1 MDAVFLFGCG
11 LIIAGAVIALT
22 VRPLGRVLTLYA
34 AAVVPGLA
42 LNAAF
47 SIERIVSL
55 PAVSPLVPLFP
66 WCEPFF
72 RADGLA
78 LYFLLVVTTV
88 AVPTVISSHSYLQ
101 HYQDRPAAVR
111 AFLVSFSLLLLST
124 QLVVC
129 ANHAILFLVFWELMT
144 LAAYLGMLLEKEKEE
159 VQKGSFIY
167 FTTTHMAT
175 FILYLFF
182 FMLHTHAGS
191 WFFTDFHMS
200 PGLGLAFYGACGLGF
215 LGFGIK
221 AGFMPFHFWLPWAH
235 PIAPTVLSAF
245 LSGVIIKTGI
255 YGIFRVIEFCSPL
268 PAWIG
273 ILIMAAGMFSA
284 IFGVWYALAQH
295 DIKKLLAYH
304 SIENIGI
311 IGIGIGIGVIGIS
324 YSVQSLIWLGFGGAL
339 FHTFNHAIF
348 KSLLF
353 FGAGIIV
360 QNFGTRDIE
369 HMGGIVHR
377 APWFTALFLIGTL
390 AISGLP
396 PLNGFMS
403 EFLIFKGFFESASA
417 LGKYFPLF
425 MLVMAVGLA
434 FVGGLALAC
443 FTKIDS
449 VMFLGTERGMLGAF
463 MVTAADYAALG
474 IPALLCILFGIY
486 PQPVLGIIT
495 SVIANNRWGIALQP
509 YTIFAQWNMMTLVFV
524 SVLVAIGCVFAVK
537 TIGTRRRTAPAWA
550 CGYPRQT
557 AKMQYTASSF
567 ANEINSIAAAML
579 RLRTHASVPETIF
592 PKRSKFVSRAGD
604 FSEETF
610 VAPLYHAII
619 DRIYAIEYLSR
630 TDIRFYI
637 LFMLIVVLV
646 YGGVAI
652 VWTYF

>member
-11 LIIAGAVIALT
+11 FIIAGAVIAAT
-22 VRPLGRVLTLYA
+22 VRPLGRALTLFV
-34 AAVVPGLA
+34 AAVVPGLVM
-42 LNAAF
+42 NAGF

-55 PAVSPLVPLFP
+55 PSVYPLIPSIP

-88 AVPTVISSHSYLQ
+88 AVPTIISAHSYLQ
-101 HYQDRPAAVR
+101 QHLGRGAAVR
-111 AFLVSFSLLLLST
+111 AFLVSFSLLLLAT
-124 QLVVC
+124 QLVVL
-129 ANHAILFLVFWELMT
+129 ANHAIVFLVFWELMT

-175 FILYLFF
+175 FILYVFF
-182 FMLHTHAGS
+182 FMLHAHAGS
-191 WFFTDFHMS
+191 WFFTDFHIA
-200 PGLGLAFYGACGLGF
+200 PDLGLLFYGVCGLGF

-273 ILIMAAGMFSA
+273 ILIMVVSVFSA

-311 IGIGIGIGVIGIS
+311 IGIGIGTGVIGIS

-348 KSLLF
+348 KTLLF
-353 FGAGIIV
+353 IGSGVIY

-369 HMGGIVHR
+369 RMGGIVHR
-377 APWFTALFLIGTL
+377 APWFTALFLVGTL

-449 VMFLGTERGMLGAF
+449 VMFLGTERSSLGAF
-463 MVTAADYAALG
+463 TVTAADYAAMG
-474 IPALLCILFGIY
+474 FPALLCILFGIY

-509 YTIFAQWNMMTLVFV
+509 YTIFAQWNMLTLVFV
-524 SVLVAIGCVFAVK
+524 SVLAAIGCVFAAK
-537 TIGTRRRTAPAWA
+537 TIGARRRAAPAWA
-550 CGYPRQT
+550 CGYRRQT
-557 AKMQYTASSF
+557 PKMQYTASSF
-567 ANEINSIAAAML
+567 ADEINSIAAATL
-579 RLRTHASVPETIF
+579 HLRTHTSAPETIF
-592 PKRSKFVSRAGD
+592 PKRSKFDSHAGD

-610 VAPLYHAII
+610 VAPLYHAIV
-619 DRIYAIEYLSR
+619 DRAGAIESLSR
-630 TDIRFYI
+630 TDIRYYI

>member
-1 MDAVFLFGCG
+1 MDVLLLVGCG
-11 LIIAGAVIALT
+11 LCIAGAVAAVT
-22 VRPLGRVLTLYA
+22 VRPLKLALTLYVSA
-34 AAVVPGLA
+34 LA
-42 LNAAF
+42 LGLVLNAVFALG
-47 SIERIVSL
+47 RILSL
-55 PAVSPLVPLFP
+55 PAVYPCFPTVP

-78 LYFLLVVTTV
+78 LYFLLIVTTI
-88 AVPTVISSHSYLQ
+88 AVPTVISAHSYLS
-101 HYQDRPAAVR
+101 HYLDRGPAVR

-124 QLVVC
+124 QLLVL
-129 ANHAILFLVFWELMT
+129 ANNAIFFLVCWEMMT
-144 LAAYLGMLLEKEKEE
+144 LAAYLGLLLEKEKEE

-167 FTTTHMAT
+167 FVVTHLAT
-175 FILYLFF
+175 FFLYIFF
-182 FMLHTHAGS
+182 FILHAQVHS
-191 WFFTDFHMS
+191 WFFSDFLMS
-200 PGLGLAFYGACGLGF
+200 SDMGLIFYGACGLGF

-235 PIAPTVLSAF
+235 PIAPTVLSAY

-273 ILIMAAGMFSA
+273 IFIMVVSLFSA
-284 IFGVWYALAQH
+284 LFGVWYALAQH

-311 IGIGIGIGVIGIS
+311 IGIGIGIGVIGIAS
-324 YSVQSLIWLGFGGAL
+324 SVQSLVWLGFGGAL

-353 FGAGIIV
+353 FGAGIV
-360 QNFGTRDIE
+360 AHNFGTRDIE

-377 APWFTALFLIGTL
+377 APWFTVLFLIGTL

-396 PLNGFMS
+396 PLNGFIS
-403 EFLIFKGFFESASA
+403 EFLIFKGFFESASV
-417 LGKYFPLF
+417 LGTYYPLF

-449 VMFLGTERGMLGAF
+449 VMFLGTERSELGAF
-463 MVTAADYAALG
+463 TVSASDYAALG
-474 IPALLCILFGIY
+474 FLAMLCILFGMY
-486 PQPVLGIIT
+486 PQSVLWIIT
-495 SVIANNRWGIALQP
+495 SVIANNHWGIALQP
-509 YTIFAQWNMMTLVFV
+509 YTIVAQWNTMTLVFV
-524 SVLVAIGCVFAVK
+524 SVLVAGCAVFALKSICMRSRV
-537 TIGTRRRTAPAWA
+537 TQAWG
-550 CGYPRQT
+550 CGYRRQT
-557 AKMQYTASSF
+557 TRMQYTASSY
-567 ANEINSIAAAML
+567 ADEINSIAAATLHL
-579 RLRTHASVPETIF
+579 RRHETVPETIF
-592 PKRSKFVSRAGD
+592 PKRSAFASHAGD
-604 FSEETF
+604 FAEDGI
-610 VAPLYHAII
+610 VVPLYRALLC
-619 DRIYAIEYLSR
+619 RINAFEALSK